1 MGAPGYSFVEKPI
14 IKVIPIDGMIT
25 DKSFVMISP
34 GKIKAKQSFNNK
46 IEVPFNLEY
55 TNDKDE
61 IIIDDNYKFLVN
73 SNGSINL
80 SDPVK
85 LIGDPVKYQKS
96 YSPKDISLR
105 LTLSNRE
112 K

>member
-1 MGAPGYSFVEKPI
+1 M
-14 IKVIPIDGMIT
+14 
-25 DKSFVMISP
+25 
-34 GKIKAKQSFNNK
+34 
-46 IEVPFNLEY
+46 VPFNLEY

-61 IIIDDNYKFLVN
+61 IIIDNNYNFMVN

-80 SDPVK
+80 NNPVS
-85 LIGDPVKYQKS
+85 LNGEPVKYQKS

-112 K
+112 KKVETVKNIHII